1 MRILVAWGATLILA
15 LGLATPVEAQPRRR
29 PPPGADVDDPAANRG
44 NKRDRV
50 KQRIRVMRAMVL
62 TDQLG
67 LDEATAGKLFP
78 ILHRYDDALA
88 KLLADRAALRDK
100 LAVARKGGKPGEIN
114 AALDQLVAN
123 QRTRWQTE
131 EQRFADLRVVLTP
144 EQAAELLDLL
154 PEVDREILRGLRG
167 AGAGRP
173 GRRAPPPLP
182 DRDPFG
188 DRN

>member
-1 MRILVAWGATLILA
+1 MRILVAWGTTLILA
-15 LGLATPVEAQPRRR
+15 LGLAAPVEAQPRRR
-29 PPPGADVDDPAANRG
+29 PPPGAGVDDPAANRG

-78 ILHRYDDALA
+78 ILNRYDDALA

-100 LAVARKGGKPGEIN
+100 LAAARKGGKPGEIN

-131 EQRFADLRVVLTP
+131 EQRFTDLRVVLTP